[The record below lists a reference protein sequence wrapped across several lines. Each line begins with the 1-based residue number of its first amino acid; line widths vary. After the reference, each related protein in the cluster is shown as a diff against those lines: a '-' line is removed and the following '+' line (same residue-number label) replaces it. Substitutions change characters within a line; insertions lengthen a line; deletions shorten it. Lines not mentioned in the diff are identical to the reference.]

1 MSSANSDH
9 SVEIIARAPGK
20 AVLLGEYAVL
30 DGAPALSMAVN
41 RYARVTLRSCG
52 SDACQVT
59 APQLGI
65 EPVPFSLGSQG
76 GIRWQV
82 DAPGWPELQR
92 TAELLGYLHARASR
106 RFGPAGPFQL
116 HIDTSEL
123 FLPAGKS
130 GQAQP
135 VKLGLGSSSA
145 VAVALDAV
153 LRRFFGGQAET
164 GLTTRALNRLLEPY
178 RRGQDGRG
186 SGIDLATSLCGGVI
200 GFRLPVG
207 SADESPLIERM
218 TLPPGLMMLFAWTG
232 EPASTSELL
241 ERYRRG
247 QARQPEKARAIFQQM
262 STIAAQARQAI
273 DRGDAEALM
282 ASLRAYGHGMGTMGD
297 QMGVS
302 LISERHAAI
311 MRQAEDLGLVAKPSG
326 AGVGDLALIAGTDP
340 SRIEAMR
347 RWLEQ
352 QSIPDVALALD
363 EDGVQV
369 N

>member
-1 MSSANSDH
+1 MNSAISDH
-9 SVEIIARAPGK
+9 SAEIIARAPGK

-65 EPVPFSLGSQG
+65 DPVPFSLTAQG
-76 GIRWQV
+76 DIRWQV
-82 DAPGWPELQR
+82 DAPGWSELQR

-106 RFGPAGPFQL
+106 RFGSAGPFQL

-123 FLPAGKS
+123 YLPAGKS

-186 SGIDLATSLCGGVI
+186 KRDAEPYGRNAAGDRGSDGGHGRTPSPRRPDGEAQLA
-200 GFRLPVG
+200 FRL
-207 SADESPLIERM
+207 
-218 TLPPGLMMLFAWTG
+218 TN
-232 EPASTSELL
+232 
-241 ERYRRG
+241 
-247 QARQPEKARAIFQQM
+247 
-262 STIAAQARQAI
+262 
-273 DRGDAEALM
+273 
-282 ASLRAYGHGMGTMGD
+282 SLNGFH
-297 QMGVS
+297 
-302 LISERHAAI
+302 E
-311 MRQAEDLGLVAKPSG
+311 
-326 AGVGDLALIAGTDP
+326 
-340 SRIEAMR
+340 
-347 RWLEQ
+347 
-352 QSIPDVALALD
+352 
-363 EDGVQV
+363 
-369 N
+369 